1 MTVRETVRTSPRY
14 AQASPGSALPK
25 KNYETNVKQN
35 GIYFESR
42 PKQKNTIGT
51 TRNLILGRSC

>member
-14 AQASPGSALPK
+14 AQASPESALPK

-42 PKQKNTIGT
+42 PKKKKYYWDHQKFNT
-51 TRNLILGRSC
+51 R